1 MKEYRFRISEDE
13 RLIMIQILRPYLE
26 ALKYEREI
34 LLGKIDERIKH
45 HLNKN
50 TADKYGKILSMFIKS
65 QYEALGI
72 EDPLEGIN
80 ALISIVSNILNRF
93 EHPGR
98 GRKRQE
104 HPLTQENS

>member
-13 RLIMIQILRPYLE
+13 RLIIIQLLRPYLE

-34 LLGKIDERIKH
+34 LLGKIDERTKR
-45 HLNKN
+45 HLKN
-50 TADKYGKILSMFIKS
+50 IGDESGKILSMLIKS

-72 EDPLEGIN
+72 ENPLEGID
-80 ALISIVSNILNRF
+80 ALISVVSNLLNRF

-98 GRKRQE
+98 GRKR
-104 HPLTQENS
+104 HLTQENS